1 MTKYEGKNC
10 KYCGRAMLV
19 EGTPGDWGSRQTLY
33 CSMGCRNKATRERQ
47 KARIP
52 AKKGDK
58 K

>member
-1 MTKYEGKNC
+1 MKRNC
-10 KYCGRAMLV
+10 KYCGKEMLI
-19 EGTPGDWGSRQTLY
+19 ENAPGDWGSRQTLY

-47 KARIP
+47 KARIL